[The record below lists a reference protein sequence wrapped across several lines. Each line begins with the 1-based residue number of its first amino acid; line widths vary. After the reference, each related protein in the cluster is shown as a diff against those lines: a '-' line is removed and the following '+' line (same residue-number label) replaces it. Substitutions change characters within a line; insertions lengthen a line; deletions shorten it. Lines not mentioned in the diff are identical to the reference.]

1 MASAAHKR
9 IDSTYKNSIYS
20 SASSATLKKIDRG
33 TNMYPFRVT
42 RIEEC
47 PAVLIEYGFVSNISE
62 CKLLWSDSV
71 QEKLAQATVD
81 GIADYIASN

>member
-1 MASAAHKR
+1 
-9 IDSTYKNSIYS
+9 
-20 SASSATLKKIDRG
+20 
-33 TNMYPFRVT
+33 MYPFRVT

-47 PAVLIEYGFVSNISE
+47 PAVLIEYGFVSNIRE

-71 QEKLAQATVD
+71 QERLAQATVD